1 MCRGSQTIF
10 SQVIADTDP
19 TCKINMDPD
28 SSLIQLHTAG
38 GLETGRFFERFMKMD
53 AKQKVAV
60 VR

>member
-1 MCRGSQTIF
+1 MQGTLSCFFET
-10 SQVIADTDP
+10 
-19 TCKINMDPD
+19 
-28 SSLIQLHTAG
+28 TAG